1 MRNDDTLNRR
11 CVLAID
17 LGSGG
22 LKTAIVDDGGNVV
35 ASAEAPVTT
44 HLLPDG
50 GAEQDP
56 DVYWEALC
64 GTVRQLGAEFPDVF
78 SQIQA
83 LALTTQRDTCVPV
96 DEDGRPLRKAIVWM
110 DQRLL
115 DKHLPMGLPYDI
127 ATKLVGM
134 YRTAVMVNRACK
146 AHWIKVH
153 EPDIWQK
160 TYRFL
165 LLSGYLNYRL
175 TGRFIDSVGSQIGHI
190 PFNYKKGEWEGP
202 RALKRQFFQIERDKL
217 SDLATVGD
225 TLGTLT
231 EEAASATG
239 LPAGLPVIAAASD
252 KGCETL
258 GVGCL
263 TERTASI
270 SFGSQASVQTM
281 ARRYYEAEQFVPP
294 FPAAIPGRY
303 NPEIQIYRG
312 FWMISWFKEQF
323 AQMET
328 QEAADLGIPPEDLLN
343 RRLREIPPGCDGL
356 VLQPYW
362 GAGIKTPEARGAII
376 GFSDVH
382 TRIHLYRAIIEGI
395 GLALRGGLQQIEAK
409 SHTSVTKIMISGGGS
424 QSDEILQ
431 IAADIFDRPVHRVQ
445 TYETSGLG
453 AAIIGYVALGAF
465 SGYGEAV
472 QAMVHPT
479 DHLAP
484 RPDNARIYDSL
495 YENVY
500 KKLYKKMKP
509 LYMRINQYQQQ

>member
-1 MRNDDTLNRR
+1 MNGYVLSIDCGTQSVRALVFDTRGQL
-11 CVLAID
+11 LAKEKKPI
-17 LGSGG
+17 
-22 LKTAIVDDGGNVV
+22 
-35 ASAEAPVTT
+35 APYQ
-44 HLLPDG
+44 PSRPG
-50 GAEQDP
+50 WAEQDP
-56 DVYWEALC
+56 GVYWDALC
-64 GTVRQLGAEFPDVF
+64 ETVRSLGAGSPDIF

-83 LALTTQRDTCVPV
+83 VAVTTQRDTCVLV
-96 DEDGRPLRKAIVWM
+96 DEDGQPLRKAIVWM

-115 DKHLPMGLPYDI
+115 DTHLPMSWPYNI

-146 AHWIKVH
+146 AHWLKVN
-153 EPDIWQK
+153 EPETWQK
-160 TYRFL
+160 AHRFL

-175 TGRFIDSVGSQIGHI
+175 TGQFVDSVGSQIGHI

-202 RALKRQFFQIERDKL
+202 YGLKRQFFQIEREKL
-217 SDLATVGD
+217 SDLAKVGD
-225 TLGTLT
+225 TLGALT
-231 EEAASATG
+231 AEASRETG
-239 LPAGLPVIAAASD
+239 LPPGLPVIAAASD

-263 TERTASI
+263 TENTASI
-270 SFGSQASVQTM
+270 SFGSQASVQTT

-294 FPAAIPGRY
+294 FPAAIPGWY

-323 AQMET
+323 AQMESE
-328 QEAADLGIPPEDLLN
+328 EAAARGIPPEDLLN
-343 RRLREIPPGCDGL
+343 QRLREIPPGCDGL

-395 GLALRGGLQQIEAK
+395 GFALRGGLAQIEKK
-409 SHTSVTKIMISGGGS
+409 SHTPVEKIMISGGGS

-472 QAMVHPT
+472 EAMVHPA
-479 DHLAP
+479 DHFTP
-484 RPDNARIYDSL
+484 RPENARIYDRL
-495 YENVY
+495 YEHVY
-500 KKLYKKMKP
+500 RKLYKKMRP
-509 LYMRINQYQQQ
+509 LYMRINEYQ

>member
-1 MRNDDTLNRR
+1 MDGYVLSIDCGTQSVRALVFDTHGQL
-11 CVLAID
+11 LAKVKKSI
-17 LGSGG
+17 
-22 LKTAIVDDGGNVV
+22 
-35 ASAEAPVTT
+35 APYEPS
-44 HLLPDG
+44 HPG
-50 GAEQDP
+50 WAEQEP
-56 DVYWEALC
+56 DVYWDALC
-64 GTVRQLGAEFPDVF
+64 ETVRSLRTEFPDVF

-83 LALTTQRDTCVPV
+83 VAVTTQRDTCVLV
-96 DEDGRPLRKAIVWM
+96 DADGKPLRKAIVWM

-115 DKHLPMGLPYDI
+115 DRHLPMPLPYNL

-153 EPDIWQK
+153 EPDIWEK
-160 TYRFL
+160 THRFL

-175 TGRFIDSVGSQIGHI
+175 TGSFIDSVGSQIGHI

-217 SDLATVGD
+217 SDLATVGES
-225 TLGTLT
+225 LGTLT
-231 EEAASATG
+231 HAAADETG

-281 ARRYYEAEQFVPP
+281 ARRYYEAEPFVPP
-294 FPAAIPGRY
+294 FPAAIPGWY

-323 AQMET
+323 AEKET
-328 QEAADLGIPPEDLLN
+328 EEAMGMGMVPEDLLN
-343 RRLREIPPGCDGL
+343 QHLRRIPPGCDGL

-362 GAGIKTPEARGAII
+362 GAGIKNPEARGAII

-382 TRIHLYRAIIEGI
+382 TRIHLYRAIIEGL
-395 GLALRGGLQQIEAK
+395 GFALRGGIERIEDK
-409 SHTSVTKIMISGGGS
+409 SHTPIEKIMISGGGS
-424 QSDEILQ
+424 QSDEILK
-431 IAADIFDRPVHRVQ
+431 IAADIFNKPVHRVQ

-453 AAIIGYVALGAF
+453 AAIIGYVAMGAF
-465 SGYGEAV
+465 NSYEEAV
-472 QAMVHPT
+472 GAMVHPS
-479 DHLAP
+479 DHFKP
-484 RPDNARIYDSL
+484 RPENARFYHGL
-495 YENVY
+495 YEDVY
-500 KKLYKKMKP
+500 KKLYKRMQP
-509 LYMRINQYQQQ
+509 LYMRIGKYQQP